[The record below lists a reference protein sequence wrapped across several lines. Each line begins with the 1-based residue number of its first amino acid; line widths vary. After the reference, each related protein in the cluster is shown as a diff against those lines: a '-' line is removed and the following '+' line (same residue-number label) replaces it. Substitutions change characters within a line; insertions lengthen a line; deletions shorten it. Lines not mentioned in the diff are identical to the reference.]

1 MKVKYSLILGVFSI
15 AIGMTSCQKQVID
28 LTPPSSLTEADFY
41 NTAADL
47 DGAVLGIY
55 IRYQARKPN
64 DWAILE
70 LPTDNLHRTGY
81 STLGGTDEINNLA
94 ITAENPLFASFW
106 QQTYNG
112 IFRANAVI
120 VNLDNPTD
128 YAEGQR
134 GQLEGEAK
142 FMRALLYF
150 ELVRLFG
157 DVPLVDKL
165 LTIEESRTIPRSPA
179 SEIYTHIIQDL
190 TDAIN
195 GLPERG
201 SIATGR
207 ASKEAAVALL
217 AKVHVYQEDWS
228 NAKKYLDMLDTYGF
242 QLQDD
247 FASLWKIENEDNNE
261 IIFAIKYTD
270 GTNGHSLSTY
280 FLPYFGV
287 SGVSPR
293 GLEAAFPSWD
303 LHKHFEEG
311 DTRKD
316 VSIKEYWKS
325 PGGPADAPEEWY
337 PYVNKYA
344 ITHTPS
350 ASGLDLPVLRYADL
364 VLLKAEV
371 LYNLGQ
377 QSQALAELNRIRER
391 AFKGSSHNYTAADIA
406 TPQAFEDKL
415 LLERRLELAFED
427 ERWYDLVRTGR
438 MEAELAEVETFYNP
452 VSKQATKVKLN
463 PKSHYN
469 LYPIPQ
475 RELEQS
481 NTGVMTQ
488 NNGY

>member
-1 MKVKYSLILGVFSI
+1 MKTKYNLIIGLISI
-15 AIGMTSCQKQVID
+15 LIGLSACQEKVID

-41 NTAADL
+41 KTANDL

-55 IRYQARKPN
+55 IRYQSRQPN

-106 QQTYNG
+106 QNTYNG

-120 VNLDNPTD
+120 VNIDNPTD
-128 YAEGQR
+128 YTDGQR
-134 GQLEGEAK
+134 EQLNGEAK
-142 FMRALLYF
+142 FMRALFYF
-150 ELVRLFG
+150 DLVRLFG
-157 DVPLVDKL
+157 DVPLVNTL
-165 LTIEESRTIPRSPA
+165 LTIEESKAVPRSSA
-179 SEIYTHIIQDL
+179 AEIYTHIIQDL
-190 TDAIN
+190 TEAIS

-207 ASKEAAVALL
+207 ANKEAAIALL
-217 AKVHVYQEDWS
+217 AKVYVYQEDWA
-228 NAKKYLDMLDTYGF
+228 NAKTYLDMLDTYNF
-242 QLQDD
+242 QLQDN
-247 FASLWKIENEDNNE
+247 FASLWTVENEDNNE

-287 SGVSPR
+287 EGVSPR

-303 LHKHFEEG
+303 LHKHFEEE

-316 VSIKEYWKS
+316 VSIKEYWKA
-325 PGGPADAPEEWY
+325 PGGPANAPEEWY

-344 ITHTPS
+344 IQHTPS
-350 ASGLDLPVLRYADL
+350 ASGLDLPVLRYADF

-377 QSQALAELNRIRER
+377 KTQALVELNRVRER
-391 AFKGSSHNYTAADIA
+391 AFMGANHNYTMADIGSDE
-406 TPQAFEDKL
+406 AFLDKL
-415 LLERRLELAFED
+415 LLERRLELAFEN
-427 ERWYDLVRTGR
+427 ERWFDLVRTGQ
-438 MEAELAEVETFYNP
+438 MESELAEVETFYNP
-452 VSKQATKVKLN
+452 VSKQATKVNLN
-463 PKSHYN
+463 PKPHYN

-481 NTGVMTQ
+481 NPGIVTQ
-488 NNGY
+488 NDGY